1 MDILFLSES
10 LQLELAT
17 HDMAV
22 LTLLESLHNELK
34 LLDPLIAAFTHE
46 EAHDGY

>member
-1 MDILFLSES
+1 VDILFLSES

-22 LTLLESLHNELK
+22 LTLLESLHIALK